1 MRTAEEEEGT
11 PEHDKG
17 RGSHPR
23 EPGGRRCRGQ
33 GLREGI
39 AVPARP
45 HLQGHLAG
53 VPVRPQVPQQA
64 QGAVAAALLL
74 LVLHRHVELRYLG
87 RAGRDVDVIGHG
99 PGDGGHDHDDHGDGD
114 HERGGRRQAAGPF
127 RPGAP
132 SAEGCGRSDARAGG
146 GGRRGGRPGC
156 AVQRSGRS
164 AALGKMPQC
173 SRPRAAA
180 KHAGTGL
187 TLASRRGRSLGCV
200 RRSGGGEPRG
210 TMGGPRGSGGLGS
223 RGARN
228 AGRSAT
234 VGTGWAPA
242 LEGTRMLPSTAEAL
256 TSLAELCRALPA
268 LKRAWPEP
276 SRGPAELCRA
286 LPEYCRALPS
296 PAELY

>member
-1 MRTAEEEEGT
+1 MTRAGAAIL
-11 PEHDKG
+11 
-17 RGSHPR
+17 GSLSGG
-23 EPGGRRCRGQ
+23 PGGRRCRGQ

-74 LVLHRHVELRYLG
+74 LVLHRHVELRHLG

-156 AVQRSGRS
+156 AVQRRGRTIGRS
-164 AALGKMPQC
+164 
-173 SRPRAAA
+173 RED
-180 KHAGTGL
+180 
-187 TLASRRGRSLGCV
+187 ASVLS
-200 RRSGGGEPRG
+200 
-210 TMGGPRGSGGLGS
+210 TAGS
-223 RGARN
+223 RGARRDWPDAGVTPGAEPRLRQAAGGVAN
-228 AGRSAT
+228 PAAQWAGRGAQEDW
-234 VGTGWAPA
+234 GLGERAPPGA
-242 LEGTRMLPSTAEAL
+242 PRSWGQAGLLHPKG
-256 TSLAELCRALPA
+256 
-268 LKRAWPEP
+268 PEC
-276 SRGPAELCRA
+276 CRA
-286 LPEYCRALPS
+286 LPEL
-296 PAELY
+296 

>member
-1 MRTAEEEEGT
+1 MTRAGAAIL
-11 PEHDKG
+11 
-17 RGSHPR
+17 GSLSGG
-23 EPGGRRCRGQ
+23 PGGRRCRGQ

-74 LVLHRHVELRYLG
+74 LVLHRHVELRHLG

-132 SAEGCGRSDARAGG
+132 SAEGFGRSDARAGG

-156 AVQRSGRS
+156 AVQRRGRS

-180 KHAGTGL
+180 EHAGTGL

-200 RRSGGGEPRG
+200 RRPAGWRTPRHNGRAAGLRRIGVSGSAHRRALGDRGGRLSSCTRRDPNVAEPC
-210 TMGGPRGSGGLGS
+210 
-223 RGARN
+223 
-228 AGRSAT
+228 RSSNEP
-234 VGTGWAPA
+234 G
-242 LEGTRMLPSTAEAL
+242 PSTPGVLPNSAEPCRS
-256 TSLAELCRALPA
+256 TVELCRALPKSTDALWSATQARQA
-268 LKRAWPEP
+268 LKE
-276 SRGPAELCRA
+276 
-286 LPEYCRALPS
+286 
-296 PAELY
+296 

>member
-1 MRTAEEEEGT
+1 MTRAGAAIL
-11 PEHDKG
+11 
-17 RGSHPR
+17 GSLSGG
-23 EPGGRRCRGQ
+23 PGGRRCRGQ

-74 LVLHRHVELRYLG
+74 LVLHRHVELRHLG

-156 AVQRSGRS
+156 AAQRRGRS

-180 KHAGTGL
+180 EHAGTGL
-187 TLASRRGRSLGCV
+187 TLASRRGRSFGCV
-200 RRSGGGEPRG
+200 RRPAGWRTPRHNGRAAGLRRIGVSGSAHRRALCDRGGR
-210 TMGGPRGSGGLGS
+210 LGS
-223 RGARN
+223 CTRRDPNVAEPCRSSN
-228 AGRSAT
+228 EPGRT
-234 VGTGWAPA
+234 LPNPA
-242 LEGTRMLPSTAEAL
+242 AAQR
-256 TSLAELCRALPA
+256 SLA
-268 LKRAWPEP
+268 EP

-296 PAELY
+296 PAEVY